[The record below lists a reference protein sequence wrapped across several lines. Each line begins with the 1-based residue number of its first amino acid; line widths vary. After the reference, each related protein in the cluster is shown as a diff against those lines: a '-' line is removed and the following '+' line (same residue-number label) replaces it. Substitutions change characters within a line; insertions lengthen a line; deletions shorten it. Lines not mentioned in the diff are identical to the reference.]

1 MKKTEFKDLSLSPE
15 IQQAIDDIGYLHPSP
30 IQEAAIPIIKSG
42 KDIIGQAQT
51 GTGKTAAFGIPL
63 LETIDPKNRTIQAL
77 VMCPTRELALQV
89 ATELKKLATHI
100 KGLHMLPVYG
110 GESIDRQIN
119 ALKRGVHVVIG
130 TPGRIL
136 DHLER
141 RTLKFDQIHMV
152 VLDEAD
158 EMLNMGFREDIESIL
173 SNSPKSRQ
181 TILFSATMPKE
192 ILTLAKKFQNSP
204 EHIKVTGTELTVT
217 AIEQTYYEVKD
228 KLKAELMSTLIDAN
242 QFQLMLVFCNTK
254 RKVDEVVEDFQARG
268 YKVEGIHGDLR
279 QNQRTMVMAK
289 FRNGSINILVASDV
303 AARGI
308 DVSNVDAVFN
318 YDLPL
323 DPEFYVHRI
332 GRTGRAGKSGKAF
345 SFVSGRTEMG
355 RLRDI
360 EKYTKARIEK
370 GKTFTT
376 KDLSDMKKA
385 RLVEILKT
393 ELAKGDVEKYEAMLD
408 DYRKEGITLH
418 QLAALLLKLTLG
430 EEKVVKEEKDFRGE
444 ERSPRRFEERGER
457 GERGERERRPRRSED
472 GDKGPQRN
480 QKGMTRLFINVGK
493 KDRVS
498 PGDILGAIT
507 GETGIAGSQVGA
519 IDIYDKFTFVDISK
533 EDVDN
538 VVSSI
543 ETIKGKKVNVEVAKP

>member
-1 MKKTEFKDLSLSPE
+1 MNKIEFKDLSLSPE
-15 IQQAIDDIGYLHPSP
+15 LAQAIEDIGYVHPSP
-30 IQEAAIPIIKSG
+30 IQEAAIPVIQSG

-63 LETIDPKNRTIQAL
+63 LETIDPKNKNIQAL

-89 ATELKKLATHI
+89 AQELKKLAAHK
-100 KGLHMLPVYG
+100 KGLFMLPVYG
-110 GESIDRQIN
+110 GEAIDRQIK
-119 ALKRGVHVVIG
+119 ALKRGVHVIIG

-141 RTLKFDQIHMV
+141 RTIKFDQIHMV

-173 SNSPKSRQ
+173 STVPKARQ
-181 TILFSATMPKE
+181 TVLFSATMPKE
-192 ILTLAKKFQNSP
+192 ILNLAKKFQNNP

-228 KLKAELMSTLIDAN
+228 RLKAELMSTLIDAN

-254 RKVDEVVEDFQARG
+254 RKVDEVVEEFQAKG

-279 QNQRTMVMAK
+279 QNQRNMVMAK
-289 FRNGSINILVASDV
+289 FRNGSINMLVASDV

-345 SFVSGRTEMG
+345 SFVSGRDELG

-370 GKTFTT
+370 GKTFST
-376 KDLSDMKKA
+376 KDLADMKKS
-385 RLVEILKT
+385 RLVEILKA
-393 ELAKGDVEKYEAMLD
+393 ELAKGGLEKYEVLLD
-408 DYRKEGITLH
+408 EYRNEGITLH
-418 QLAALLLKLTLG
+418 QLAAILLKLTLG
-430 EEKVVKEEKDFRGE
+430 EDKVVKEEKDFRGE

-457 GERGERERRPRRSED
+457 SERGGERERRPRRTED
-472 GDKGPQRN
+472 SGVRRDSKD
-480 QKGMTRLFINVGK
+480 MTRLFINVGK

-519 IDIYDKFTFVDISK
+519 IDIYDKFTFVDVSK

>member
-1 MKKTEFKDLSLSPE
+1 MKKIEFKDLSLSPE
-15 IQQAIDDIGYLHPSP
+15 LAQAIEDIGYIHPSP
-30 IQEAAIPIIKSG
+30 IQEAAIPVIKSG

-63 LETIDPKNRTIQAL
+63 LETIDTNNKNIQAL

-89 ATELKKLATHI
+89 SQELKKLAAHK
-100 KGLHMLPVYG
+100 KGLFMLPVYG
-110 GESIDRQIN
+110 GESIDRQIK
-119 ALKRGVHVVIG
+119 ALKRGVHVIIG
-130 TPGRIL
+130 TPGRII

-141 RTLKFDQIHMV
+141 RTMKFDNIHMV

-158 EMLNMGFREDIESIL
+158 EMLNMGFREDIENIL
-173 SNSPKSRQ
+173 SNVPKDRQ
-181 TILFSATMPKE
+181 TVLFSATMPKE
-192 ILTLAKKFQNSP
+192 ILNLAKKFQNNP

-228 KLKAELMSTLIDAN
+228 KLKVDLMSTLIDVN
-242 QFQLMLVFCNTK
+242 QFQLMLVFCNMKK
-254 RKVDEVVEDFQARG
+254 RVDEVVEELQAKG
-268 YKVEGIHGDLR
+268 YKAEGIHGDLR
-279 QNQRTMVMAK
+279 QNQRNMVMAK

-308 DVSNVDAVFN
+308 DVNNVDAVFN

-345 SFVSGRTEMG
+345 SFVSGRDEFS
-355 RLRDI
+355 RLKDI
-360 EKYTKARIEK
+360 ERYTKAKIEK
-370 GKTFTT
+370 GKTFSAT
-376 KDLSDMKKA
+376 DLTDMKKA

-408 DYRKEGITLH
+408 DYRKEGLTLH

-430 EEKVVKEEKDFRGE
+430 EEKQVKDEKEYRGE
-444 ERSPRRFEERGER
+444 ERGSRRFEERGER
-457 GERGERERRPRRSED
+457 EGGRERRPRTGD
-472 GDKGPQRN
+472 GKGKRN

-493 KDRVS
+493 KDRVN

-507 GETGIAGSQVGA
+507 GETELSGSQVGA
-519 IDIYDKFTFVDISK
+519 IDIYDKFTFVDVPQ
-533 EDVDN
+533 ENVDS
-538 VVSSI
+538 VVSNI
-543 ETIKGKKVNVEVAKP
+543 EKIKGKKVSIEVAKD

>member
-141 RTLKFDQIHMV
+141 KTLKFDQIHMV

-370 GKTFTT
+370 GKTFST

-418 QLAALLLKLTLG
+418 QLAALLLKLAIG